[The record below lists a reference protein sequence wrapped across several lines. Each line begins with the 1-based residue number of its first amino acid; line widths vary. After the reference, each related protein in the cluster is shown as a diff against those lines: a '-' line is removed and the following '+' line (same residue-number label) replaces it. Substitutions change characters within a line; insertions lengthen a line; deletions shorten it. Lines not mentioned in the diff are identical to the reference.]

1 MIDIERAAVFRA
13 YYIET
18 LTAAIKKDP
27 TSFALPREGDPLS
40 WATSTVNKM
49 IPALAEGRANFGSA
63 AQAAARKVKCK
74 TTQKAIKAYLTG
86 APEADWSSK

>member
-1 MIDIERAAVFRA
+1 MIDEARARVFRA

-18 LTAAIKKDP
+18 LAAAIAKDP
-27 TSFALPREGDPLS
+27 ESFVLPKTGDLLS
-40 WATSTVNKM
+40 WATSTVDKM
-49 IPALAEGRANFGSA
+49 IPALAEGHANFGSA

-86 APEADWSSK
+86 APEKEWTR